1 MSLVTLPR
9 TVRTFARLRVIAQ
22 VLTKHGFGA
31 FVERLHL
38 SKYVPPVR
46 WLSRRGVS
54 EELEADPLVAIGARL
69 VRVCEELGPTF
80 VKLGQIASTRP
91 DILPPQVLTALE
103 KLQDK
108 VTPFPPEQARRIFHK
123 DTGMTVDQAF
133 REFTDAPHASGSI
146 AQVHRAVAHDG
157 QEVVVK
163 VKRPGIDHLI
173 QLDIYVLKWMADQAE
188 ARFPELRPYH
198 PKMLVDE
205 FAQTIRNELDFINE
219 ASTTSRFHE
228 AFKED
233 PNIATPEVRWDL
245 TGNSVLTLQFMH
257 GLKFREVLSGAGA
270 EAAACDRKALATNL
284 AECFMKQFFDMGL
297 FHADPHPGNL
307 LIRPPAGIV
316 LFDFGMV
323 GKIDDE
329 LMGRLV
335 IGIYAAVKKEI
346 DVVIDILA
354 DTGAI
359 GRDTDRL
366 ILARDL
372 RELLDKYYGLP
383 LKRVNLSTLFRE
395 LLEVVRR
402 NDVTLPHESV
412 AMLKSLATVSGV
424 ILQLDPEM
432 NLVTVLQPHLSE
444 MLKGRLA
451 PKRLMRIAGI
461 SAWHIVSIL
470 RDAPRLLRDIM
481 RGLGR
486 GQFQVN
492 IRHENLDYLASEVD
506 RSSNRLAFSILIAST
521 IIGSSMLLTAAKDSV
536 FNIPI
541 RALGFFGYAL
551 AFVMGAWLL
560 IAILRSGKMS

>member
-1 MSLVTLPR
+1 M
-9 TVRTFARLRVIAQ
+9 
-22 VLTKHGFGA
+22 
-31 FVERLHL
+31 
-38 SKYVPPVR
+38 
-46 WLSRRGVS
+46 
-54 EELEADPLVAIGARL
+54 
-69 VRVCEELGPTF
+69 
-80 VKLGQIASTRP
+80 
-91 DILPPQVLTALE
+91 
-103 KLQDK
+103 
-108 VTPFPPEQARRIFHK
+108 
-123 DTGMTVDQAF
+123 
-133 REFTDAPHASGSI
+133 
-146 AQVHRAVAHDG
+146 
-157 QEVVVK
+157 
-163 VKRPGIDHLI
+163 
-173 QLDIYVLKWMADQAE
+173 
-188 ARFPELRPYH
+188 
-198 PKMLVDE
+198 
-205 FAQTIRNELDFINE
+205 
-219 ASTTSRFHE
+219 
-228 AFKED
+228 
-233 PNIATPEVRWDL
+233 
-245 TGNSVLTLQFMH
+245 
-257 GLKFREVLSGAGA
+257 
-270 EAAACDRKALATNL
+270 
-284 AECFMKQFFDMGL
+284 
-297 FHADPHPGNL
+297 
-307 LIRPPAGIV
+307 
-316 LFDFGMV
+316 
-323 GKIDDE
+323 
-329 LMGRLV
+329 
-335 IGIYAAVKKEI
+335 
-346 DVVIDILA
+346 
-354 DTGAI
+354 
-359 GRDTDRL
+359 
-366 ILARDL
+366 
-372 RELLDKYYGLP
+372 
-383 LKRVNLSTLFRE
+383 NLSTLFRE